1 MSTNATSAA
10 EAVNSLLGLS
20 RNDHT
25 AMLDVL
31 HNYFTTRHE
40 DSEQESD
47 DCDVTD
53 GMEDERP
60 DVQGKLLLKTSY
72 F

>member
-10 EAVNSLLGLS
+10 KAVHSLLGLS
-20 RNDHT
+20 RNDHK
-25 AMLDVL
+25 AMLDVP
-31 HNYFTTRHE
+31 HDYFTTHHE

-53 GMEDERP
+53 GMEDESSN
-60 DVQGKLLLKTSY
+60 V
-72 F
+72 

>member
-1 MSTNATSAA
+1 MSTNATSAP
-10 EAVNSLLGLS
+10 EAVDSLLGLS
-20 RNDHT
+20 RKDHM

-31 HNYFTTRHE
+31 HDYFTTRHE

-47 DCDVTD
+47 DCDVPD

-60 DVQGKLLLKTSY
+60 NIQGKL
-72 F
+72 